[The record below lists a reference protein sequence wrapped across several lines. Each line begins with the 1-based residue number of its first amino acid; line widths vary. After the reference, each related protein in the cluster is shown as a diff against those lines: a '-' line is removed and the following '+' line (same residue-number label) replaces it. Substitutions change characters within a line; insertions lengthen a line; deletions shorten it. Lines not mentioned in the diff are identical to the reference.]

1 MSLAE
6 LFNKSNIRCVHII
19 DDAFDSAPTFGLEP
33 KEVQAVIDGLSD
45 QQFDELCD
53 FLGSSKMSDAEVL
66 AALTDAELTAKLFNS
81 RERFGGAVENL
92 FNEFL
97 TERAG
102 KLTKISPLIKRLEE
116 GGVSCLK
123 FGSDYPVEGTDEP
136 QLIFIDLMLK
146 RGSITVDD
154 AVKVCQKLLAQH
166 TDIKPFIFLMSS
178 LTNATFMERRDEFR
192 KKAMVFSSQFEA
204 VEKAVFSNADEL
216 DALLCQCARFH
227 PELVDLHYRVNSVE
241 KAIRDAAVK
250 VRNTLQNMDMA
261 DYFVLHQNTVAIEK
275 VKLGTYISD
284 LLLEY
289 LVQEVESS
297 EDLWSF
303 AKLLDTW
310 KLEAL
315 PRSRFG
321 LTYAAGKIYSGNLL
335 HSKVRLKNESE
346 RQISP
351 EHGHFYLG
359 DIFLKKTEFLKRP
372 EKALVIATPAC
383 DLVRPEFLKS
393 RTILLCEGSVSVVNL
408 ATVPSGDGGIP
419 TTIIPHPSETNK
431 QLAIKWNKKKFRTW
445 TFEDL
450 EKFKDGTSEWTLVD
464 RLRPL
469 YAIQLQHA
477 ITADL
482 SRIGVQRAPNLLIP
496 CGVQAFISN
505 GEKWVV
511 LDAEEVNEPQ
521 AAAYSDSED
530 GKSSLF
536 IISDP
541 TVRRLIRSL
550 RGWLQNNQQ
559 KPTAPLIEAL
569 LAEDGLEQGL
579 MYHSYQIDKTQH
591 LKDVCGVPL
600 ASCKNELIK
609 EAMVLVRPNTS
620 TSYSTVCGGK
630 PVAEG
635 QTAVVVISFKRALH

>member
-1 MSLAE
+1 MNLAE
-6 LFNKSNIRCVHII
+6 LFNQSNIRCVHIV
-19 DDAFDSAPTFGLEP
+19 DDAFDAKPSFGLEP
-33 KEVQAVIDGLSD
+33 EEVQAIIEGMTD
-45 QQFDELCD
+45 QQFDELCGFFERPEMD
-53 FLGSSKMSDAEVL
+53 
-66 AALTDAELTAKLFNS
+66 DAELLATLTDVESVAKLFDA
-81 RERFGGAVENL
+81 RDQFGAAVESL

-102 KLTKISPLIKRLEE
+102 KLAKITPLINRLEAE
-116 GGVSCLK
+116 GVACLK
-123 FGSDYPVEGTDEP
+123 FGSDYAVENTAEP

-146 RGSITVDD
+146 RGPVTVDD
-154 AVKVCQKLLAQH
+154 AVKVCQKLLTQH
-166 TDIKPFIFLMSS
+166 SGIKPFIFLMSS
-178 LTNATFMERRDEFR
+178 LTNATFMERREEFR

-204 VEKAVFSNADEL
+204 VEKAIFSNAEEL

-227 PELVDLHYRVNSVE
+227 PELVDLHRRVNSVE
-241 KAIRDAAVK
+241 KSIKDAAVK
-250 VRNTLQNMDMA
+250 VRDTLQNMDMA

-310 KLEAL
+310 KLESL

-335 HSKVRLKNESE
+335 HSKVRLKNEAE

-351 EHGHFYLG
+351 EHGYFYLG
-359 DIFLKKTEFLKRP
+359 DIFLEKSALLTKP

-383 DLVRPEFLKS
+383 DLVRPENLRN

-408 ATVPSGDGGIP
+408 ATVPGGDGGIP
-419 TTIIPHPSETNK
+419 TTIIPHPIHHNK

-445 TFEDL
+445 VAEDL
-450 EKFKDGTSEWTLVD
+450 EKFKDGSSEWKLVD

-496 CGVQAFISN
+496 CGIQAFVSN
-505 GEKWVV
+505 GDKWVV
-511 LDAEEVNEPQ
+511 LDSEEVNEPQ

-541 TVRRLIRSL
+541 TVRRIIRNL
-550 RGWLQNNQQ
+550 KVWLQNNPL
-559 KPTAPLIEAL
+559 KATAPLVEELLSEAS
-569 LAEDGLEQGL
+569 LEQRL
-579 MYHSYQIDKTQH
+579 MYHSYQINKDQN
-591 LKDVCGVPL
+591 LKDVCGTPL
-600 ASCKNELIK
+600 SGCENSIPDSV
-609 EAMVLVRPNTS
+609 VLVRPTTATCYN
-620 TSYSTVCGGK
+620 TVCGGGG
-630 PVAEG
+630 VIEG
-635 QTAVVVISFKRALH
+635 QSAVVVIKFKRALH

>member
-1 MSLAE
+1 MNLAE
-6 LFNKSNIRCVHII
+6 LFKNSNIRCVHII
-19 DDAFDSAPTFGLEP
+19 DDAFDASPTFGLEP
-33 KEVQAVIDGLSD
+33 GEVQSALEVLDD
-45 QQFDELCD
+45 EQFNALCA
-53 FLGSSKMSDAEVL
+53 FFGNPAMSDAELLDV
-66 AALTDAELTAKLFNS
+66 LTDVESATKLFNE
-81 RERFGGAVENL
+81 RDRFGEAIAGL
-92 FNEFL
+92 FSEFL
-97 TERAG
+97 SERAA
-102 KLTKISPLIKRLEE
+102 KLAKISPLIK
-116 GGVSCLK
+116 CLK
-123 FGSDYPVEGTDEP
+123 DEGVNCLTFGADYPVEGSDEP
-136 QLIFIDLMLK
+136 QLIFIDLMLR
-146 RGSITVDD
+146 RGDVTVDD
-154 AVKVCQKLLAQH
+154 AVAVCKKLLRQH
-166 TDIKPFIFLMSS
+166 SGIKPFIFLMSS

-192 KKAMVFSSQFEA
+192 QKAMVFASQFEA
-204 VEKAVFSNADEL
+204 VEKSIFSSPEEL
-216 DALLCQCARFH
+216 NSLLFQCARFH
-227 PELVDLHYRVNSVE
+227 PELVDLHHRVNSVE
-241 KAIRDAAVK
+241 KAIKDAAVN

-261 DYFVLHQNTVAIEK
+261 DYFVLHHNTVAIEK

-297 EDLWSF
+297 EDLWAF

-310 KLEAL
+310 KLEEL

-335 HSKVRLKNESE
+335 HSKVRLKSESE

-351 EHGHFYLG
+351 EYGHFYLG
-359 DIFLKKTEFLKRP
+359 DIFLEKSKLGSKP

-383 DLVRPEFLKS
+383 DLVRPEFLKN
-393 RTILLCEGSVSVVNL
+393 RTILLCEGSVSVVNQ

-419 TTIIPHPSETNK
+419 TTIIPHPSQVGK

-445 TFEDL
+445 SSEDL
-450 EKFKDGTSEWTLVD
+450 EEFKNGTNEWVLVD

-496 CGVQAFISN
+496 CGIQVFVSS
-505 GEKWVV
+505 GEKWLV

-541 TVRRLIRSL
+541 TVRRIIRCM
-550 RGWLQNNQQ
+550 RRWLNDNPQ
-559 KPTAPLIEAL
+559 KPTASRIEAI
-569 LAEDGLEQGL
+569 LALPDLEQRL
-579 MYHSYQIDKTQH
+579 MYHAYQIGKNES
-591 LKDVCGVPL
+591 LKDVCGKPL
-600 ASCKNELIK
+600 YDLQAPVDGDL
-609 EAMVLVRPNTS
+609 VLVRPNS
-620 TSYSTVCGGK
+620 ASCYGAVCGGK
-630 PVAEG
+630 AVEEG
-635 QTAVVVISFKRALH
+635 QDAIVAISFRRISH